1 MNIWLAKLMSGCA
14 LALGLA
20 ALPAHAH
27 LDGIMPLAADDVAA
41 VAQLKTTP
49 AKHVLV
55 YFGDH
60 AN

>member
-1 MNIWLAKLMSGCA
+1 MKKLLSF
-14 LALGLA
+14 LLLSIGLVV
-20 ALPAHAH
+20 LPARAH
-27 LDGIMPLAADDVAA
+27 LDGILPLAADDITAIK
-41 VAQLKTTP
+41 QLKATP

>member
-1 MNIWLAKLMSGCA
+1 MKKLLSF
-14 LALGLA
+14 LLLSIGLVV
-20 ALPAHAH
+20 LPARAH
-27 LDGIMPLAADDVAA
+27 LDGILPLAADDITAIK
-41 VAQLKTTP
+41 QLKASP